1 MNEEVRSLAQALRQ
15 ARLDAGLSQSEAV
28 ARLRVPR
35 KREWLSQVESG
46 KTRVSWAL
54 MQELADIYN
63 VPYGWLESLRR
74 NEQGMVPLVA
84 IPFFSSGQVSASL
97 LKEGATQVGE
107 QVYWQRDP
115 NVPANY
121 RVFGVRAIGG
131 CLAPRIEEGDILH
144 VDLDATPT
152 EGDVVFLDLEGEANV
167 KQFRRRVR
175 AAHGRELW
183 VLTSN
188 DGDVEVEPMQ
198 VRGVVL
204 SAQKQ
209 IRRNA

>member
-1 MNEEVRSLAQALRQ
+1 M
-15 ARLDAGLSQSEAV
+15 
-28 ARLRVPR
+28 
-35 KREWLSQVESG
+35 VENG
-46 KTRVSWAL
+46 RIPLSWAL

-74 NEQGMVPLVA
+74 NEQGMSPLVA

-115 NVPANY
+115 GVPANH

-131 CLAPRIEEGDILH
+131 CLAPRIEDGDILH

-152 EGDVVFLDLEGEANV
+152 EGDVVFLDLEGEPNV
-167 KQFRRRVR
+167 KQFRRRVTVIN
-175 AAHGRELW
+175 GREMW
-183 VLTSN
+183 VLHCN
-188 DGDVEVEPMQ
+188 DGDLQVEPIQ

-209 IRRNA
+209 IRRA